1 MEWTEV
7 AEDLLDRTG
16 IATNPG
22 SGDINGWVR
31 NAPGD
36 RLLSDAEWTGVVED
50 LMDRTGIRGCDD
62 PVAATGWPS
71 ARPATTST
79 SPRRWSARTTVAG
92 CTCAMTTTEDY
103 DRARDDAVTPKVAS
117 G

>member
-16 IATNPG
+16 IATHPG
-22 SGDINGWVR
+22 SDDINGWVR
-31 NAPGD
+31 NATGD
-36 RLLSDAEWTGVVED
+36 RLLSDAEWTEVVED

-79 SPRRWSARTTVAG
+79 SPRL
-92 CTCAMTTTEDY
+92 
-103 DRARDDAVTPKVAS
+103 
-117 G
+117 

>member
-16 IATNPG
+16 IATPRQRRHQRL
-22 SGDINGWVR
+22 VR
-31 NAPGD
+31 NAAGD
-36 RLLSDAEWTGVVED
+36 RLLSDAEWTEVVED

-79 SPRRWSARTTVAG
+79 SPRF
-92 CTCAMTTTEDY
+92 
-103 DRARDDAVTPKVAS
+103 
-117 G
+117 

>member
-1 MEWTEV
+1 MDGARRRRGPVWHW
-7 AEDLLDRTG
+7 
-16 IATNPG
+16 
-22 SGDINGWVR
+22 WVR

-36 RLLSDAEWTGVVED
+36 RLMSDAEWTEVVED

-79 SPRRWSARTTVAG
+79 SPRF
-92 CTCAMTTTEDY
+92 
-103 DRARDDAVTPKVAS
+103 
-117 G
+117 